1 MDSLI
6 LESKWSKKKK
16 KKVNGQEIK
25 SIVYWPRKRFKYIIL
40 SYKSNLY
47 KN

>member
-16 KKVNGQEIK
+16 KKKVNGQEIK
-25 SIVYWPRKRFKYIIL
+25 SIVD
-40 SYKSNLY
+40 
-47 KN
+47 